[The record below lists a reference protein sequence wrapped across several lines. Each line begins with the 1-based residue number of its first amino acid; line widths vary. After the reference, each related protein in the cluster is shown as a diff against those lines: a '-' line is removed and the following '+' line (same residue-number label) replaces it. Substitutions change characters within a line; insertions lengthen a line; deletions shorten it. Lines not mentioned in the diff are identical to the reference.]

1 MKHYLGNSFFLFR
14 LKVSLIDNA
23 FVALSI
29 KLTCVNLYI
38 GAFIRTRCNFCN

>member
-23 FVALSI
+23 FVA
-29 KLTCVNLYI
+29 Y
-38 GAFIRTRCNFCN
+38 GMIR